1 MFLNNQEFTEKKKKK
16 LKSIPRNKWQ
26 WRHDD
31 PKPMGCSKAFLR
43 GKFIAWHSYLNKQE
57 NQQIY
62 NLTLHTK
69 QPEKEQQNK
78 VGRRKEIKIRG
89 EINDN

>member
-1 MFLNNQEFTEKKKKK
+1 
-16 LKSIPRNKWQ
+16 
-26 WRHDD
+26 
-31 PKPMGCSKAFLR
+31 MGCSKAFLR